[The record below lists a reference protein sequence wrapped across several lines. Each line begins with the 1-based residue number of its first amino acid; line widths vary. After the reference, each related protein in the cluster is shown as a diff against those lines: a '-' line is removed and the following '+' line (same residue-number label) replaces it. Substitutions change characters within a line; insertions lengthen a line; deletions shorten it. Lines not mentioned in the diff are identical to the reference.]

1 MPTAMT
7 VDQCYLDSS
16 ALRYLY
22 VHGSKSTAMASWRFK
37 RPGPLRI
44 TRFGRAEIINAIATV
59 FFRKELAPA
68 ELEPTF
74 SDLAEDFVND
84 RLQLVDVPW
93 RAVLDQAAELSRQYT
108 PALGTRSL
116 DGLHVASALELGT
129 RQFVTYDERQARLAS
144 ACGLRV
150 VQP

>member
-1 MPTAMT
+1 MT
-7 VDQCYLDSS
+7 VDQCYSDSS

-44 TRFGRAEIINAIATV
+44 TRFGRAEIINAIATA
-59 FFRKELAPA
+59 FFRAELVRA
-68 ELEPTF
+68 ELEATF

-93 RAVLDQAAELSRQYT
+93 RAVLEQAAELSRQHT
-108 PALGTRSL
+108 PTLGTRSL
-116 DGLHVASALELGT
+116 DVLHVASALELGM
-129 RQFVTYDERQARLAS
+129 RQFVTYDKRQARLAE
-144 ACGLRV
+144 ACGLKV
-150 VQP
+150 VRP